1 MAVAVAASSHI
12 AFRGNTAC
20 SSSAPW
26 KALALNSASFSES
39 HLFGTGIVSLCTRRV
54 TITCQRRFFKCI
66 EVALRHS
73 EKDVGDGVNRQG
85 AGEMWQQL
93 VDRISKPTMV
103 IILSLLLTQSN
114 AETAFAAGGG
124 RVGGKVGGGS
134 SFSSKSYS
142 APSRSYSGS
151 PSGGYATP
159 RQYIAPSPGFSY
171 AVPYAAPSPFFG
183 GGLYAAPSPFFGI
196 GLGGG
201 SIFFL
206 VILGFIVLQAV
217 YGFVSERSGLGG
229 SLLNG
234 SQKVSVLKLQVG
246 LLGMG
251 RTLQRD
257 LDRIAGQ
264 ADTITAEG
272 LHYVLTE
279 TCLAL
284 LRHPDYCISGFTSH
298 DINRSISMAEE
309 RFNSY
314 SLEERGKFD
323 EETLVNV
330 SNLRKRMMGAPKADR
345 FNNEYIVVT
354 ILVAAEGE
362 YKLPAING
370 NADLKAALR
379 KLGSISADSI
389 QAVEVL
395 WTPQDENDTLSE
407 RELLRDYPL
416 LRSL

>member
-1 MAVAVAASSHI
+1 MALAALACGHMTVSPCTWNPLALKGSGGRSGTTVFFGAELAGCRRGPAGADSRRVRRGIEAASTDPMGKGGQSRETMVSPPEQSSWLAENVKRLARPTMAV
-12 AFRGNTAC
+12 
-20 SSSAPW
+20 
-26 KALALNSASFSES
+26 
-39 HLFGTGIVSLCTRRV
+39 
-54 TITCQRRFFKCI
+54 
-66 EVALRHS
+66 
-73 EKDVGDGVNRQG
+73 
-85 AGEMWQQL
+85 M
-93 VDRISKPTMV
+93 
-103 IILSLLLTQSN
+103 LSLLLTQGN
-114 AETAFAAGGG
+114 PEMANAAGGG
-124 RVGGKVGGGS
+124 RVGGRVGGGGS

-142 APSRSYSGS
+142 APSRSYSGPS
-151 PSGGYATP
+151 SGGYS

-171 AVPYAAPSPFFG
+171 GVPYAAPSPFFG
-183 GGLYAAPSPFFGI
+183 GGLYAAPAYGI

-206 VILGFIVLQAV
+206 VILGFIILQAV
-217 YGFVSERSGLGG
+217 YGFVSERSGLSG
-229 SLLNG
+229 SLLTG
-234 SQKVSVLKLQVG
+234 AQKVSVLKLQVG

-264 ADTITAEG
+264 ADTTTAEG

-279 TCLAL
+279 TCLSL
-284 LRHPDYCISGFTSH
+284 MRHPDYCISGVSSQ
-298 DINRSISMAEE
+298 DIGGSSRVAEE
-309 RFNSY
+309 RFNNI

-330 SNLRKRMMGAPKADR
+330 NNLRKRMMGTPKSDR

-362 YKLPAING
+362 FKLPVIND
-370 NADLKAALR
+370 NTDLKAALR
-379 KLGSISADSI
+379 KLGSIPSDSI

>member
-1 MAVAVAASSHI
+1 MTEEKQQPGIWLKRGSELVAESVKRLSRPTMAV
-12 AFRGNTAC
+12 
-20 SSSAPW
+20 
-26 KALALNSASFSES
+26 
-39 HLFGTGIVSLCTRRV
+39 
-54 TITCQRRFFKCI
+54 
-66 EVALRHS
+66 
-73 EKDVGDGVNRQG
+73 
-85 AGEMWQQL
+85 M
-93 VDRISKPTMV
+93 
-103 IILSLLLTQSN
+103 LSLLLTQGN
-114 AETAFAAGGG
+114 PEMAIAAGGG
-124 RVGGKVGGGS
+124 RVGGRVGGGS
-134 SFSSKSYS
+134 SFSSKSFS
-142 APSRSYSGS
+142 APSRSYAG
-151 PSGGYATP
+151 PSGGYSMP

-183 GGLYAAPSPFFGI
+183 GGLYAAPAYGI

-206 VILGFIVLQAV
+206 VILGFIVLQAF

-229 SLLNG
+229 SLLT
-234 SQKVSVLKLQVG
+234 SAQKVSVLKLQVG

-251 RTLQRD
+251 RTLQQD

-264 ADTITAEG
+264 ADTTTAEG

-284 LRHPDYCISGFTSH
+284 MRHPDYCISGVTSH
-298 DINRSISMAEE
+298 DISRSLSVAEE
-309 RFNSY
+309 RFNNL

-330 SNLRKRMMGAPKADR
+330 NNLRKRMMGATKSER

-362 YKLPAING
+362 LKLPTING
-370 NADLKAALR
+370 NADLKAALK
-379 KLGSISADSI
+379 KLGSIPADSI

>member
-1 MAVAVAASSHI
+1 
-12 AFRGNTAC
+12 
-20 SSSAPW
+20 
-26 KALALNSASFSES
+26 
-39 HLFGTGIVSLCTRRV
+39 
-54 TITCQRRFFKCI
+54 
-66 EVALRHS
+66 
-73 EKDVGDGVNRQG
+73 
-85 AGEMWQQL
+85 
-93 VDRISKPTMV
+93 
-103 IILSLLLTQSN
+103 
-114 AETAFAAGGG
+114 
-124 RVGGKVGGGS
+124 
-134 SFSSKSYS
+134 
-142 APSRSYSGS
+142 
-151 PSGGYATP
+151 
-159 RQYIAPSPGFSY
+159 
-171 AVPYAAPSPFFG
+171 
-183 GGLYAAPSPFFGI
+183 
-196 GLGGG
+196 
-201 SIFFL
+201 
-206 VILGFIVLQAV
+206 LGFIVLQAV

-234 SQKVSVLKLQVG
+234 SQKVSVLKVQVG

-264 ADTITAEG
+264 ADTTTAEG

-309 RFNSY
+309 RFNSF

-330 SNLRKRMMGAPKADR
+330 NNLRKRMMGAPKADR